1 MKNSTVPRQCS
12 KYTMGIF
19 NEIRMRIFTNKF
31 NCFNISG
38 VSILEMFWVLISA
51 SNIPI
56 FIMFLLLQW
65 VYNTSTELVLY
76 YYFSIKQTFICIYS
90 PLFSIKQTFICI
102 YSPLFCIKQTFICI
116 YSPLFS
122 IKQTFICIYSPLFSI
137 KQTFICI
144 YSPLFSIIKYN
155 FQLFSL
161 FSNEQEIFLKHLKND
176 I

>member
-1 MKNSTVPRQCS
+1 MSYSYSDYYMKNSTVPRECS

-102 YSPLFCIKQTFICI
+102 YSPLF
-116 YSPLFS
+116 
-122 IKQTFICIYSPLFSI
+122 
-137 KQTFICI
+137 
-144 YSPLFSIIKYN
+144 SIIKYN